1 MDSMRWGFAAF
12 AVVLSWGAM
21 GCSSS
26 SAPAGASDGGD
37 GGTTKDAS
45 QLSDVKDVVVEPL
58 QPFDGQYGGDGG
70 SPGTGTMLQPFY
82 GAVLSGVTSDG
93 WVVYG
98 NGGEVP
104 TYYAA
109 PLDGGAAVDLGLS
122 QSYGYTIVVGD
133 VAFIFSSIDVD
144 DGTYASPLSIWTS
157 KNGEKLLTMNSF
169 LENAAVSS
177 DNNYVLYYD
186 NLNPTAQTG
195 DLYVAKT
202 DGTGVTLLES
212 SLPGLTPGGMCEPS
226 FGFAGTTASVAW
238 CPSGS
243 TTSVTIATF
252 PAPYT
257 GTPSDGGADAGT
269 GALVTGVT
277 SLGFGVDP
285 TFTYLS
291 YVTSAGLNVVPLVGG
306 TPTLI
311 DATGTDGVF
320 TTNGMNIFYATNVKD
335 LDTSPVASPA
345 ENVLVTGGVDG
356 VYGLSP
362 NNATALVF
370 SNLNSSNNLT
380 DLYTASAS
388 TAGSLTKLT
397 SSVTSTPAGFGILAG
412 NPFTIDSSEV
422 LFFTSVMASA
432 EGSPFGALYVG
443 NPSTGAATMLSG
455 ASNTVWATTGTKVV
469 YSDSLLFL
477 ATTTMDILA
486 VDVASGTPTLISH
499 GATAGDSA
507 AFYLSPAKDQII
519 YSWTSPGTESGGI
532 FVAPVP

>member
-1 MDSMRWGFAAF
+1 MNSMCWGWTAF
-12 AVVLSWGAM
+12 LVVLSWGAM

-26 SAPAGASDGGD
+26 SAPVTALDGG
-37 GGTTKDAS
+37 GGGKDAS
-45 QLSDVKDVVVEPL
+45 QLTDVKDVVVEPL
-58 QPFDGQYGGDGG
+58 QPFDGQYGGEGG

-122 QSYGYTIVVGD
+122 QSYGYTIVLGE

-144 DGTYASPLSIWTS
+144 DGTYASPISIWTS

-195 DLYVAKT
+195 DLYLAKT
-202 DGTGVTLLES
+202 DGTGATLLES
-212 SLPGLTPGGMCEPS
+212 ALPGLTPGGMCEPS
-226 FGFAGTTASVAW
+226 FGFAGTTAYVAW

-257 GTPSDGGADAGT
+257 GVPGDSGTGDAGT
-269 GALVTGVT
+269 GALVTDVT
-277 SLGFGVDP
+277 SLAFGVDP

-291 YVTSAGLNVVPLVGG
+291 FVTSAGLNVVPLVGG

-320 TTNGMNIFYATNVKD
+320 TSTGMNILYATTVKN
-335 LDTSPVASPA
+335 LDSSPVVSPL

-362 NNATALVF
+362 NGATALVF
-370 SNLNSSNNLT
+370 SSVSSGLT

-397 SSVTSTPAGFGILAG
+397 SSVTSSPAGYGVLSG
-412 NPFTIDSSEV
+412 NPFTADSSEV
-422 LFFTSVMASA
+422 LFFTSITGSP
-432 EGSPFGALYVG
+432 EGSPYGALYFG
-443 NPSTGAATMLSG
+443 NPSTGAATMLSTG

-499 GATAGDSA
+499 AATAGDTA
-507 AFYLSPAKDQII
+507 AFYLSPAKDKII